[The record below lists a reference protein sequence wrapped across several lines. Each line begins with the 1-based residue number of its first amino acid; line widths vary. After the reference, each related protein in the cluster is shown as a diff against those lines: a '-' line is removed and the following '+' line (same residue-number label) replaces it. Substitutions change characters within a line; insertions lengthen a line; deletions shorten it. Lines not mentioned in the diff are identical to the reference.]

1 MIEKLRE
8 QKISKALLDQ
18 ALELRNK
25 FSLNDKYAYRVPSEP
40 IIYLGKEVW
49 EQAITAILQ
58 GSNILLLG
66 PKSTGKNLLASNL
79 AQLFNRPSWN
89 VSLNI
94 NTDEAQLLGVDT
106 FINNQ
111 VTFRDGPISSACK
124 EGGFAILDEINMAKN
139 EALSVLHSTLDD
151 RRIIDIPG
159 YDLVKLHEATRFIA
173 TMNYGYL
180 GTRELNEALVSRFVV
195 IELEQISEDQLA
207 LLIKE
212 MFPKIKKL
220 ALELFIKFFKDI
232 ELKVSN
238 SEMSSR
244 ALDLRGLL
252 SALKSIDIGLDLR
265 SALRISISNKTFDS
279 FEKELIEDL
288 IKINFPKEFTRS
300 DIFE

>member
-1 MIEKLRE
+1 
-8 QKISKALLDQ
+8 
-18 ALELRNK
+18 
-25 FSLNDKYAYRVPSEP
+25 
-40 IIYLGKEVW
+40 
-49 EQAITAILQ
+49 
-58 GSNILLLG
+58 
-66 PKSTGKNLLASNL
+66 
-79 AQLFNRPSWN
+79 
-89 VSLNI
+89 
-94 NTDEAQLLGVDT
+94 
-106 FINNQ
+106 
-111 VTFRDGPISSACK
+111 
-124 EGGFAILDEINMAKN
+124 
-139 EALSVLHSTLDD
+139 
-151 RRIIDIPG
+151 
-159 YDLVKLHEATRFIA
+159 
-173 TMNYGYL
+173 MNYGYL

-279 FEKELIEDL
+279 FEKELIEDR
-288 IKINFPKEFTRS
+288 KSTRLNS
-300 DIFE
+300 SH